1 MEKKWI
7 SWMLLAGA
15 LALCPAVEAAEQI
28 SAKLLEEAKAKVS
41 HIERLISAAKE
52 GNAESQFRLGLMIGR
67 EGRTYV
73 NRQIEK
79 IPNRDFNES
88 NLAGIKSQLREV
100 EEAAVEWFLRAAY
113 QGHEDAQWFLSLRYE
128 DFDIVKAYAWNR
140 FLFRKNGRDTISN
153 RNEVEKP
160 RGEWLRAKMTAD
172 QVAEAEHLSH
182 QIEREIARRGGTSA
196 K

>member
-1 MEKKWI
+1 MQIQWI
-7 SWMLLAGA
+7 AGVVLAVLMA
-15 LALCPAVEAAEQI
+15 FCPAVAATEEI

-52 GNAESQFRLGLMIGR
+52 GNATAQFDLGLMIGR
-67 EGRTYV
+67 EGRKYV

-79 IPNRDFNES
+79 IPNRDFNKS
-88 NLAGIKSQLREV
+88 NLAGIKSQLRDV

-113 QGHEDAQWFLSLRYE
+113 QGHEDAQWLVSVRYE

-153 RNEVEKP
+153 RNGFEKP
-160 RGEWLRAKMTAD
+160 RGEWLRAEMTVG
-172 QVAEAEHLSH
+172 QVAEAEHLSR
-182 QIEREIARRGGTSA
+182 QIEREIKRRSE
-196 K
+196 KVPR

>member
-1 MEKKWI
+1 MKNQWI
-7 SWMLLAGA
+7 AGVILAT
-15 LALCPAVEAAEQI
+15 LMALCPAVAAAEKI
-28 SAKLLEEAKAKVS
+28 SVKLLEEAKAKAS
-41 HIERLISAAKE
+41 HIERLISAAKQ
-52 GNAESQFRLGLMIGR
+52 GDPTAQFDLGLMIGR
-67 EGRTYV
+67 EGRKYV
-73 NRQIEK
+73 NKQIEK
-79 IPNRDFNES
+79 IPNRDFNKS

-113 QGHEDAQWFLSLRYE
+113 QGHEDAQWLVSIRYQ

-153 RNEVEKP
+153 RNGVEKP
-160 RGEWLRAKMTAD
+160 RGEWLRAEMTAD
-172 QVAEAEHLSH
+172 QIAEAEHLSR

>member
-28 SAKLLEEAKAKVS
+28 SAKLLEEAKEKVD
-41 HIERLISAAKE
+41 HIERLIASAEK
-52 GNAESQFRLGLMIGR
+52 GDAEAQFRLGLMIGR

-79 IPNRDFNES
+79 TPHRDFNKS
-88 NLAGIKSQLREV
+88 NLAGIKSQRREV

-113 QGHEDAQWFLSLRYE
+113 QGHEDAQWLVSVRYE

-153 RNEVEKP
+153 RNGVKKP
-160 RGEWLRAKMTAD
+160 QGEWLRAEMTD
-172 QVAEAEHLSH
+172 EQVAEAEHLSR
-182 QIEREIARRGGTSA
+182 QIEREIARRSGTSA